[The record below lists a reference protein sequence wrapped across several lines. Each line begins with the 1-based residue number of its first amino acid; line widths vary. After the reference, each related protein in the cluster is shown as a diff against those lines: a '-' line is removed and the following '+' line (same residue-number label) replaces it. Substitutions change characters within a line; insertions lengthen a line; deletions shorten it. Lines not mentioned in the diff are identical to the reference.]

1 MLANMQIEW
10 NEMGECKII
19 SRDWKSFDT
28 TAAAADAER
37 TKGNADINNRN
48 RFAQL
53 GATTNIEATT
63 GVAL

>member
-1 MLANMQIEW
+1 MQIEW
-10 NEMGECKII
+10 MQIEMGECKII

-28 TAAAADAER
+28 TAAADAEV